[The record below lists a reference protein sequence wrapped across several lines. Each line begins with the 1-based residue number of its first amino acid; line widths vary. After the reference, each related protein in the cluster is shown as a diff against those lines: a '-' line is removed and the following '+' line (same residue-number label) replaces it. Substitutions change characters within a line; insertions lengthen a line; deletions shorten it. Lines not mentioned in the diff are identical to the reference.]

1 MSFPGFQPSDESN
14 RLNRVASL
22 DWRKV
27 RPQANSRFEFFL
39 SVRDLPFPAPK
50 DKTIN
55 VGKRATQRVQCSGD
69 GRWNVEEK
77 VVSTVWKTMV
87 SMVVAVAS
95 ITQLSGL
102 RM

>member
-39 SVRDLPFPAPK
+39 SARDLPFPAPK

-55 VGKRATQRVQCSGD
+55 VGKRTT
-69 GRWNVEEK
+69 
-77 VVSTVWKTMV
+77 VSTESSSGV
-87 SMVVAVAS
+87 VVAVG
-95 ITQLSGL
+95 TL
-102 RM
+102 RRKLCLRFRKLWFPW

>member
-39 SVRDLPFPAPK
+39 SARDLPFPAPK

-55 VGKRATQRVQCSGD
+55 VGKRTT
-69 GRWNVEEK
+69 
-77 VVSTVWKTMV
+77 VSTESSSGV
-87 SMVVAVAS
+87 VVAVG
-95 ITQLSGL
+95 TL
-102 RM
+102 RRKLCLRFGKLWFPW

>member
-39 SVRDLPFPAPK
+39 SARDLPFPAPK

-55 VGKRATQRVQCSGD
+55 VGKRTT
-69 GRWNVEEK
+69 
-77 VVSTVWKTMV
+77 VSTENSSGV
-87 SMVVAVAS
+87 VVAVG
-95 ITQLSGL
+95 TL
-102 RM
+102 RRKLCLRFGKLWFPW